1 MDNFIVWS
9 LSKEDLERFYTL
21 LLCLTVSYGWALSWI
36 NKPKAK
42 QLFDFLNSFLKLPD
56 RCLLEGKI
64 LKKAIDDADKVMEI
78 TLIEDPIGITL
89 TFDGWTNIKMSKY

>member
-1 MDNFIVWS
+1 M
-9 LSKEDLERFYTL
+9 
-21 LLCLTVSYGWALSWI
+21 
-36 NKPKAK
+36 
-42 QLFDFLNSFLKLPD
+42 KLPD